1 MLWCLLRA
9 LRLDVTSVEED
20 EDGQIRHV
28 VLRLEP
34 RSGGDVEELG
44 PTRRVIQL
52 KTRSGGR
59 TWSLRDVIVD
69 ILPDLYKAVEL
80 GTDDSAYDF
89 VTDAEMGRW
98 GEVYAFFGSLR
109 TRPPGD
115 DPLAQL
121 DDQAELRFAR
131 QGTGASG
138 QTSPPFWTAAWY
150 SQRSLFEHV
159 VEHLRQ
165 TSAVLKDEPVE
176 LTRKKLWHLLGR
188 LNFVGSRTYQHV
200 QVEVDSLLLAL
211 VDHPEQVHEK
221 RDALMAWL
229 ARHAAQGDTVVTSD
243 ELLRQHGLDVTPLT
257 KWSAL
262 RQRAQ
267 TLLQRE
273 LEMRQYREANDVRA
287 GTASSLWESWGADTP
302 LLGLAGDSGSGKS
315 WQLYALGLRAAED
328 RAITVLIDATGD
340 ADADLQRAADTF
352 WQEIKGHGGSQPLSR
367 IATQRWQLLHKHAD
381 QWLTVLV
388 DNVQSAREAERLA
401 QRRMEDWGVR
411 LAITGPPDVV
421 TVFGRAAGGRA
432 AVVPVGAFTPVE
444 RDEYLE
450 RRLGDRWVHVRSDV
464 RDTLRRPLLAAIY
477 CDEVAQ
483 ADGWRATDEYDLFDR
498 MWERLRIGSHDP
510 GPFDATHV
518 GKLAITLLSGDPYP
532 WPAATVQRAG
542 VDAETLGR
550 LFRTGWLRRAPQEKF
565 EVLHDRLLNYA
576 VARGLF
582 YTHQSGEYS
591 VDQIAAI
598 VRKLLVEHDTYSG
611 RRLGYVP
618 MDLLHLLLATG
629 REGEA
634 ACASILEKL
643 DGLDRVDRE
652 SLYSDLL
659 PTLGSGLFRCW

>member
-1 MLWCLLRA
+1 MPNDGNTATAPPPGGPSTVWGILYQMLWCLLRA

-257 KWSAL
+257 
-262 RQRAQ
+262 
-267 TLLQRE
+267 
-273 LEMRQYREANDVRA
+273 N
-287 GTASSLWESWGADTP
+287 
-302 LLGLAGDSGSGKS
+302 
-315 WQLYALGLRAAED
+315 
-328 RAITVLIDATGD
+328 
-340 ADADLQRAADTF
+340 
-352 WQEIKGHGGSQPLSR
+352 
-367 IATQRWQLLHKHAD
+367 
-381 QWLTVLV
+381 
-388 DNVQSAREAERLA
+388 
-401 QRRMEDWGVR
+401 
-411 LAITGPPDVV
+411 
-421 TVFGRAAGGRA
+421 
-432 AVVPVGAFTPVE
+432 
-444 RDEYLE
+444 
-450 RRLGDRWVHVRSDV
+450 
-464 RDTLRRPLLAAIY
+464 
-477 CDEVAQ
+477 
-483 ADGWRATDEYDLFDR
+483 
-498 MWERLRIGSHDP
+498 
-510 GPFDATHV
+510 
-518 GKLAITLLSGDPYP
+518 
-532 WPAATVQRAG
+532 
-542 VDAETLGR
+542 
-550 LFRTGWLRRAPQEKF
+550 
-565 EVLHDRLLNYA
+565 
-576 VARGLF
+576 
-582 YTHQSGEYS
+582 
-591 VDQIAAI
+591 
-598 VRKLLVEHDTYSG
+598 
-611 RRLGYVP
+611 
-618 MDLLHLLLATG
+618 
-629 REGEA
+629 
-634 ACASILEKL
+634 
-643 DGLDRVDRE
+643 
-652 SLYSDLL
+652 
-659 PTLGSGLFRCW
+659 